1 MADITPS
8 QGSQSFMKQLAANEK
23 RVRDKAVESLRSYL
37 RHRASIS
44 ELELLK
50 LWKGLYYCMW
60 MSDKPRNQQ
69 QLARDLASLVNDL
82 PKEVV
87 VPFLDAFWKTMSR
100 EWGGI
105 DVLRMDKFLYLVRQ
119 YLNASFSFFARSGW
133 KDTTRLDEY
142 MTVLSTTPLHPTE
155 KRIPNGIRFHV
166 IDVYVDELEK
176 VDEETE
182 AEMPVETLLEP
193 LRVLVRESPTKL
205 VRNKVK
211 EALED
216 DRVKAWLGE
225 EAAEEDR
232 DKEEEND
239 EWGGID
245 G

>member
-1 MADITPS
+1 MS
-8 QGSQSFMKQLAANEK
+8 NQGNESFMKQLAANEK

-37 RHRASIS
+37 RHRTSIS

-69 QLARDLASLVNDL
+69 QLARDLASLVDDL

-119 YLNASFSFFARSGW
+119 YLNASFSFFAKSGW
-133 KDTTRLDEY
+133 KDTKRLDEY
-142 MTVLSTTPLHPTE
+142 MTVLSTTPLNPTE

-166 IDVYVDELEK
+166 IDIYVDELEK

-193 LRVLVRESPTKL
+193 LRAVVRDSPTKI

-225 EAAEEDR
+225 ETTEAEG
-232 DKEEEND
+232 KEEAND

-245 G
+245 E